1 VLNDEKRGIATGQV
15 FPGNQRQLTV
25 PRLMIAVKK
34 PSSLQSESVLLPLRF
49 MDSEDAESQWDFRQ
63 SLIACIGLVL
73 AFGFVLRKLIVPIS
87 APSPLY
93 EAALSILVQWLTSG
107 IVAIIGF
114 RWLGLHRSALG
125 IRVPR
130 PLDWAIALATF
141 VVGMIAAGAVSSMF
155 PVSESA
161 RSAVKALVSLPL
173 PMRILLVMTAGI
185 CEEFLFRGFGIA
197 ALTRLIGNRWLSGL
211 LSLAAFTVAHAGVF
225 GWNSGL
231 LIPCVLGFFLTL
243 LFLLRR
249 NVIIGM
255 AVHALIDG
263 ISLILVPM
271 VSTKA

>member
-1 VLNDEKRGIATGQV
+1 
-15 FPGNQRQLTV
+15 
-25 PRLMIAVKK
+25 
-34 PSSLQSESVLLPLRF
+34 
-49 MDSEDAESQWDFRQ
+49 MDSGDAGSQWDSRQ
-63 SLIACIGLVL
+63 RLIACIGLVL
-73 AFGFVLRKLIVPIS
+73 AFGFVLRKLIVPVS

-93 EAALSILVQWLTSG
+93 EAALSISVQWLTFG
-107 IVAIIGF
+107 IVAFIAF
-114 RWLGLHRSALG
+114 KWLRLHRSALG

-141 VVGMIAAGAVSSMF
+141 VVGMIAAGVVSSIF
-155 PVSESA
+155 LVSESA
-161 RSAVKALVSLPL
+161 KSAVKALVSLPL

-243 LFLLRR
+243 LRR

>member
-1 VLNDEKRGIATGQV
+1 
-15 FPGNQRQLTV
+15 
-25 PRLMIAVKK
+25 
-34 PSSLQSESVLLPLRF
+34 
-49 MDSEDAESQWDFRQ
+49 MDSGDAGSQWDSRQ
-63 SLIACIGLVL
+63 RLIASIGLVL
-73 AFGFVLRKLIVPIS
+73 AFGFVLRKLIVPVS

-93 EAALSILVQWLTSG
+93 EAALSISVQWLTFG

-114 RWLGLHRSALG
+114 RWLRLHRSELG

-173 PMRILLVMTAGI
+173 PIRILLVMTAGI

-263 ISLILVPM
+263 ISLILTPM
-271 VSTKA
+271 ISTQA